1 MINEA
6 LQFIVQALNQALKNN
21 FHADEDLVVMN
32 NVIQTDGTIPLIN
45 QNKIVLS
52 LINIEKETNK
62 PFNTYNRPLE
72 NGSYSSG
79 SPSEYYNLDILF
91 SSNFDDY
98 GESLK
103 MLSAVIAY
111 FQFHTSLTSADL
123 STIPEGIKKLDLDVE
138 KLVFHQMH
146 SLWTAMG
153 AKYQPSMLYKVR
165 LLNIQSGQIR
175 GTVSAVTQT
184 EIELTQ

>member
-62 PFNTYNRPLE
+62 
-72 NGSYSSG
+72 
-79 SPSEYYNLDILF
+79 
-91 SSNFDDY
+91 
-98 GESLK
+98 
-103 MLSAVIAY
+103 
-111 FQFHTSLTSADL
+111 Q
-123 STIPEGIKKLDLDVE
+123 
-138 KLVFHQMH
+138 
-146 SLWTAMG
+146 
-153 AKYQPSMLYKVR
+153 
-165 LLNIQSGQIR
+165 
-175 GTVSAVTQT
+175 
-184 EIELTQ
+184 

>member
-62 PFNTYNRPLE
+62 PFNTYNRPLMDG
-72 NGSYSSG
+72 NYTSG

-184 EIELTQ
+184 EIEVTP

>member
-21 FHADEDLVVMN
+21 FLSDEDLVVMN
-32 NVIQTDGTIPLIN
+32 NVIQADGTIPLIN
-45 QNKIVLS
+45 QNKVVLS

-62 PFNTYNRPLE
+62 PFNTYKRPLE
-72 NGSYSSG
+72 DNNYAAG

-98 GESLK
+98 SESLK

-111 FQFHTSLTSADL
+111 FQGHTSLTPADSSA
-123 STIPEGIKKLDLDVE
+123 IPAGIKKLDVDVE
-138 KLVFHQMH
+138 RLAFHQMH

-153 AKYQPSMLYKVR
+153 AKYQPSILYKVR
-165 LLNIQSGQIR
+165 LLNIQSGQVK
-175 GTVSAVTQT
+175 GAVAAVTKT
-184 EIELTQ
+184 ENMVTQ